1 MVIEPTSFSAHPAMS
16 SSNTTVVPS
25 TIPPSFSKMN
35 YLLWRLQLPAIR
47 AARLED
53 LFDVEKVPPKT
64 LAEKSGEM
72 IIDNPNPAYVAWMTR
87 DEALLGSLLLSVT
100 RDVLMGLTT
109 ITTSAAAWNALA
121 EMFAPRTRARSVN
134 TRIALTMTKKGTSTM
149 LNFIPT

>member
-1 MVIEPTSFSAHPAMS
+1 MS

-47 AARLED
+47 AAQLED
-53 LFDVEKVPPKT
+53 LFGVEKVPPKT

-72 IIDNPNPAYVAWMTR
+72 VIGKPNPAYIAWMTR
-87 DEALLGSLLLSVT
+87 DEALLGYLLLSVT
-100 RDVLMGLTT
+100 RDVLMGLMT

-121 EMFAPRTRARSVN
+121 EVFAPRTRARSVN
-134 TRIALTMTKKGTSTM
+134 TRIALTTTKKVTSTM
-149 LNFIPT
+149 AEFYSNMKSR